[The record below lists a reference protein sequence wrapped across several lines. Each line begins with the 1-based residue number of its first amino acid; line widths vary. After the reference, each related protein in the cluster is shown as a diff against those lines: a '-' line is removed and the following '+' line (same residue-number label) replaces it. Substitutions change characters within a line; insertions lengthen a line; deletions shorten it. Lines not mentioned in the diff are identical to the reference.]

1 MILDLRPDLANHQNF
16 IDIYG
21 LCIGCIR
28 KTICCNYINWDVNL
42 PFSFANLKISR
53 ANSCLSSSQI
63 EFPFYL
69 HAFTKVKVIPPPI
82 IMWSTLS
89 KIFSITVIL
98 DETLEPPKTAVTGFH
113 CFQYFV

>member
-42 PFSFANLKISR
+42 ATFSLANLKISK

-63 EFPFYL
+63 EFPIL
-69 HAFTKVKVIPPPI
+69 PPNAFTKV
-82 IMWSTLS
+82 SS
-89 KIFSITVIL
+89 R
-98 DETLEPPKTAVTGFH
+98 H
-113 CFQYFV
+113 Q